1 MLYDELTVVS
11 KYSVGEK
18 FKEKAD
24 GKVEILKNLNPTLVM
39 RPYQR
44 EALGRFF
51 FYCEDFPTG
60 QRPIHLLFNMATGSG
75 KTLIMAANILYLY
88 TKGYRNFIFFTRLGN
103 IIQKTKANFLDPHSS
118 KYLFAD
124 KIVIDNKEIKVRDV
138 ENFEGSNGDD
148 INIIF
153 STTALLHSRF
163 TYPREN
169 VMTYEDLKDKK
180 IVLLADEAHNLNAE
194 TNEKHSKAEEE
205 DKHNWES
212 TVINI
217 LHANSHKQNILL
229 EFTATARLEQE
240 YREVLEKYKDKAIF
254 RYDLKEYR
262 LDGYSKEVRTLQI
275 NAPVMERALSAIII
289 SQYRRKVAEKHNISL
304 KPVVLFKSNRVTA
317 PKVVEPLEGKNPTV
331 VVSSEFKHAF
341 HQLISDLN
349 EKMIEQQTKI
359 QNETLNKAFQFF
371 KLHGI
376 SHYDLVN
383 ELKTDFSPESCLTV
397 DDDKDVE
404 EKQILL
410 NTLEDPNNEIRAVFA
425 TEKLNE
431 GWDVL
436 NLFDIVRLYNSRDAR
451 ANKPGKT
458 TVQEAQLIGR
468 GARYY
473 PFIIGEHTD
482 LYRRKF
488 DADTSN
494 ELRILE
500 KLYYHSV
507 TNPKYIQELEGVLV
521 REGIIPSKTVER
533 EVKIKPEFKL
543 TGFWKDGLIFLNSQ
557 KIDTGEKVFNLA
569 DAKAEFNHNDEKN
582 IYALPTREALEK
594 DIFDE
599 TDFVGVKVN
608 TEIKEF
614 KLLDFGV
621 HVLRIALSKIP
632 IGKFNVLNKVFGNI
646 ESVSQFITDPN
657 YLGGIKIKVKGTPE
671 QLSNLLQIEKLSV
684 ALFVLD
690 KVLENA
696 RKEKKQYYGSKE
708 FKAQLLNEVF
718 QKDKVIQLDGESNRA
733 QPMKDFDFLAKPWF
747 AQNEIWG
754 TSEEETF
761 LRFIDEMMSNLE
773 TKYQEVALIRN
784 EFVFKIYSFDEGQPF
799 YPDFVLFLKE
809 KETNNEHVYQV
820 FIEPKG
826 DEFLDAQKT
835 FEQSKEGW
843 KQNFLQQIEK
853 EHKVDFR
860 LENRDFKLIG
870 LPFFNEGNVNP
881 DLRESFER
889 TFEGQLSLTE

>member
-331 VVSSEFKHAF
+331 VISSEFKHAF

-853 EHKVDFR
+853 EHKVDFH